1 MTTALAAPEPKGQL
15 SHGGPEKGIPMT
27 KALTPRLEE
36 ILDSLRGELDALAER
51 MQTSEAKA
59 AGRALFTAYTRR
71 PGAAGRSVGRR
82 PGPFS

>member
-1 MTTALAAPEPKGQL
+1 MV
-15 SHGGPEKGIPMT
+15 GPEKGIPMT

-36 ILDSLRGELDALAER
+36 ILDSLRGELDALVER

-59 AGRALFTAYTRR
+59 AGRALFTATRR